1 MIHSDDAFLTS
12 AQLAQRWHLRP
23 QTLANWRSLG
33 KGPPFIRTGRVGS
46 GVLYPIE
53 AVLAFEKL
61 APEWLTY
68 VTRKPQS

>member
-33 KGPPFIRTGRVGS
+33 KGPPFIRMGRIGS

-68 VTRKPQS
+68 VTRKPKP